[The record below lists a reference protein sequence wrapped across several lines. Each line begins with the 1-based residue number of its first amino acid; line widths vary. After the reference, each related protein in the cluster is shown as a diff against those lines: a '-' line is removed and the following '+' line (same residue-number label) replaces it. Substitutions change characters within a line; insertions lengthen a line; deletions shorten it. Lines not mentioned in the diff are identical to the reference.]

1 MFADEF
7 ACGESGHLQRY
18 SRTRVTVHQPL
29 HPGASH
35 PVSSNP
41 AHLQPSPAV
50 SSRLQPSQATN
61 QPNDPILGRNQPRAR
76 QKMPPNEIAVQD
88 GCLSHGEA
96 PLMTS
101 ATHRRHK
108 SQRGRP
114 TRPVFMTVTKL
125 HLTVTWS
132 LPDRCMTVADQYTPS
147 PPVSAISSRL
157 QPSPAYSSRL
167 QPSPA
172 VSSELLRP
180 AIDSGR

>member
-1 MFADEF
+1 MHSDPGDRSPAVT
-7 ACGESGHLQRY
+7 
-18 SRTRVTVHQPL
+18 SRSIPPRLEQPR
-29 HPGASH
+29 PSPA
-35 PVSSNP
+35 VSSR
-41 AHLQPSPAV
+41 LQPSPAV

-61 QPNDPILGRNQPRAR
+61 QPNDPILGRNQSRAR

-157 QPSPAYSSRL
+157 QPSPAVSSRL
-167 QPSPA
+167 QPSRA
-172 VSSELLRP
+172 SS
-180 AIDSGR
+180 

>member
-1 MFADEF
+1 M
-7 ACGESGHLQRY
+7 
-18 SRTRVTVHQPL
+18 TVHQPL

-50 SSRLQPSQATN
+50 SSRLQPSPAVSSRLKR
-61 QPNDPILGRNQPRAR
+61 PISQMTLFWAEISHAHG
-76 QKMPPNEIAVQD
+76 KKCPPERD
-88 GCLSHGEA
+88 CCSRSGCPSHGEA

-101 ATHRRHK
+101 ATHRRRK

-157 QPSPAYSSRL
+157 QPSPAVSSRL
-167 QPSPA
+167 QPSRA
-172 VSSELLRP
+172 SS
-180 AIDSGR
+180 

>member
-1 MFADEF
+1 M
-7 ACGESGHLQRY
+7 ESGHLPRC

-61 QPNDPILGRNQPRAR
+61 QPNDPILGRNQSRAR

-101 ATHRRHK
+101 ATHRRRK

-125 HLTVTWS
+125 QLTVTWS
-132 LPDRCMTVADQYTPS
+132 LPDRYMTVADQYTPS
-147 PPVSAISSRL
+147 PPVSAISTRL
-157 QPSPAYSSRL
+157 HPSPPVSTRISSRL
-167 QPSPA
+167 ERAPEA
-172 VSSELLRP
+172 CN
-180 AIDSGR
+180 